1 VYVTKG
7 DDSEYE
13 TGERV
18 KLIRMGFMG
27 NTGRRWSVHD
37 RYGNQIYITQ
47 ERWEHIID
55 GMNHPEVEDYE
66 DFVQQTLQKGQR
78 RQDSLNPRKYRYTQY
93 FDALPGDVN
102 AIVVI
107 VLCRITCD
115 EQGQAYANNY
125 VVTAF
130 FKHIRPKR

>member
-1 VYVTKG
+1 
-7 DDSEYE
+7 
-13 TGERV
+13 
-18 KLIRMGFMG
+18 MG
-27 NTGRRWSVHD
+27 NTGRRWNVHD

-55 GMNHPEVEDYE
+55 GMNHPEIGEYE
-66 DFVQQTLQKGQR
+66 DVVKHTLQTEHR
-78 RQDSLNPRKYRYTQY
+78 RQEPLNPRKYRYAQY
-93 FDALPGDVN
+93 FDDLPGDVN

-107 VLCRITCD
+107 VLCGVTCD
-115 EQGQAYANNY
+115 DRGHTLPNNY